1 MARVAT
7 QGIRGIWRELRQIG
21 MSGRQVWRL
30 VPWRHRWA
38 LCGALLV
45 MCLASAGNTAVYIFL
60 GRLVDSVNPARNQG
74 LPPECAPLRCCWFPG
89 ADRSGLLGPRIDERA
104 PPLSG
109 GEYLYAHQQRH
120 VRPPDRPPHEGRP
133 IGPGVKTKW
142 VLCTDDSTAAPKGS
156 SGSSGLASS
165 ISFPPF

>member
-45 MCLASAGNTAVYIFL
+45 MCLASAGNTAVAILILTFATPPIFFSAL
-60 GRLVDSVNPARNQG
+60 AGVLVDRSDKRLIMAAVNFGRA
-74 LPPECAPLRCCWFPG
+74 CCIAGWP
-89 ADRSGLLGPRIDERA
+89 
-104 PPLSG
+104 
-109 GEYLYAHQQRH
+109 
-120 VRPPDRPPHEGRP
+120 
-133 IGPGVKTKW
+133 
-142 VLCTDDSTAAPKGS
+142 
-156 SGSSGLASS
+156 SGSARRPS
-165 ISFPPF
+165 